1 MKCFAD
7 TNIILYTI
15 GQDKRK
21 TELTRYLINTEL
33 ELMVSTQ
40 VINEC
45 VNVCLRKFNFNR
57 QKAYNFADQIMAVT
71 DVVAVDEATVRK
83 SAEIAINHQVSNWDA
98 LIIASALLSNCSTL
112 YSEDMQHGQ
121 VFSKQLTIIN
131 PFL

>member
-40 VINEC
+40 GINEC

-57 QKAYNFADQIMAVT
+57 QNAYNFADQIMAVT

-121 VFSKQLTIIN
+121 VFNKQLTIIN

>member
-121 VFSKQLTIIN
+121 VFNKQLTIIN

>member
-1 MKCFAD
+1 MKQFAD

-21 TELTRYLINTEL
+21 TELTRNLINREL
-33 ELMVSTQ
+33 ELIVSTQ

-45 VNVCLRKFNFNR
+45 VNVCLRKLNFNR
-57 QKAYNFADQIMAVT
+57 QKAYNFADQVMVAT
-71 DVVAVDEATVRK
+71 EVVAIDEATVRK
-83 SAEIAINHQVSNWDA
+83 SAEIAINHQISNWDA
-98 LIIASALLSNCSTL
+98 LIIASALISDCCVL

-121 VFSKQLTIIN
+121 IFDKQLTIIN